1 MRQDERTGLLLAVCG
16 FALLSCGDAVIKSMA
31 GMWSPVAVAALR
43 FAMGAAGLSLL
54 LLRSE
59 GRAAFRP
66 THPWLQIARGVC
78 LAGATLCFFS
88 AIFVLPLAET
98 MAMTFVAPIITAVLA
113 GPLLGERVR
122 PVVWLASAVALG
134 GVLLVLRPNLA
145 EVGAVALLPLGSAC
159 FFSLMVIANR
169 ASAGQG
175 SALSM
180 QVFIACVAAPVLA
193 AAAAAGHL
201 SGIEALE
208 IGPLDWSVAV
218 RCAIVAVTAS
228 TAHWIVYLGTM
239 RAGAATIAPTTYVQ
253 MLVATLL
260 GWLFFGDVP
269 DAATV
274 LGAAIIIG
282 AGLLLWW
289 RTPPAG
295 PQEVFQGD

>member
-208 IGPLDWSVAV
+208 IGPLDWSVAA
-218 RCAIVAVTAS
+218 RCAIVAATAS

-269 DAATV
+269 DAVTV

-295 PQEVFQGD
+295 PQEVFEGD

>member
-1 MRQDERTGLLLAVCG
+1 MKQDERTGLLLAICG

-66 THPWLQIARGVC
+66 TKPWLQVARGVC

-98 MAMTFVAPIITAVLA
+98 MAMTFVAPIITALLA

-122 PVVWLASAVALG
+122 AVVWLASAVALG

-159 FFSLMVIANR
+159 FFSLMMIANR

-193 AAAAAGHL
+193 IAAFAGHVG
-201 SGIEALE
+201 GIEALQ
-208 IGPLDWSVAV
+208 IGAPHWSVVV

-269 DAATV
+269 DAVTV

-289 RTPPAG
+289 RVQPAK
-295 PQEVFQGD
+295 PQDVFEAD

>member
-1 MRQDERTGLLLAVCG
+1 MEGNERIGLLLAVCG
-16 FALLSCGDAVIKSMA
+16 FALLSVGDAVVKTMA
-31 GMWSPVAVAALR
+31 GLWSPVAVAALR
-43 FAMGAAGLSLL
+43 FAIGSTGLSFLL
-54 LLRSE
+54 LKSE
-59 GRAAFRP
+59 GRTAFRP
-66 THPWLQIARGVC
+66 ANPWLQIARGTC

-98 MAMTFVAPIITAVLA
+98 MAMTFVAPIITALLA

-122 PVVWLASAVALG
+122 PVVWLASAIALC

-145 EVGAVALLPLGSAC
+145 EAGPVALLPLGSAT

-180 QVFIACVAAPVLA
+180 QVFIASVAAPLLIA
-193 AAAAAGHL
+193 AAIAGHF
-201 SGIEALE
+201 SGIEALH
-208 IGPLDWSVAV
+208 IGALDWSVAA
-218 RCAIVAVTAS
+218 RCAVVAVTAS
-228 TAHWIVYLGTM
+228 TAHWIIYLGTM
-239 RAGAATIAPTTYVQ
+239 RAGAATIAPMTYVQ

-269 DAATV
+269 DAVTV
-274 LGAAIIIG
+274 FGAAIVIG

-289 RTPPAG
+289 RTPPAT
-295 PQEVFQGD
+295 PEEVFEAD

>member
-274 LGAAIIIG
+274 VGAAIIIG

-295 PQEVFQGD
+295 PQEVFEGD

>member
-269 DAATV
+269 DAVTV

-295 PQEVFQGD
+295 PQEVFEGD